1 MGEEIQE
8 YVVKEGTFR
17 GKNHFLKNV
26 CFRPVYYY
34 NKLNYV
40 FRN

>member
-17 GKNHFLKNV
+17 GKDHF
-26 CFRPVYYY
+26 FQIYA
-34 NKLNYV
+34 LNQCIIITS
-40 FRN
+40 